1 MKEARVTCDCA
12 AESVSA
18 CIITRFKLM
27 IKDTVELK
35 PAQSALSD
43 IDTIQ
48 VEVHRYPCL

>member
-1 MKEARVTCDCA
+1 MKEAWVTCDCA
-12 AESVSA
+12 VESVSA

-35 PAQSALSD
+35 PAESALSD

-48 VEVHRYPCL
+48 AEVRRDPCL